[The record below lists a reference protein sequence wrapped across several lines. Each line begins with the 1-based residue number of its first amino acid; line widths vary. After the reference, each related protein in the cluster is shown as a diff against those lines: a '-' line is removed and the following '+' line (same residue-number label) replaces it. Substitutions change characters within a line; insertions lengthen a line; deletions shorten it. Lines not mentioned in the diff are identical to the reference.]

1 MVAFTEGDEGS
12 DDVVT
17 RRVAVIEGLISEPVS
32 EGVDAEGSLLDEA
45 DTEDTTVN
53 EAAEEVTP
61 EETTEQSREDE
72 SHEDDRLDVVAVLP
86 DDDRVFVQ
94 VSDVG
99 TALVLGVLLENH
111 PSHVRV
117 EKTLADRVRILF
129 GIGVTVVS
137 AVTSRPPSDGAFDGT
152 GTNGSEVDLERSS
165 GLVGRVSPQTMVAGS
180 DTEAS
185 VEVVDDGEDGR
196 VEAKRNPVGGDEAS
210 QGDEDDED
218 GVEPV
223 DVLVPVGPGHGQL

>member
-1 MVAFTEGDEGS
+1 MVAFTEGDQGS

-17 RRVAVIEGLISEPVS
+17 RRVAVVKGLVAEPVS
-32 EGVDAEGSLLDEA
+32 EGVDAEGGLLDEA
-45 DTEDTTVN
+45 DTKDTTVD
-53 EAAEEVTP
+53 ETAEEVAP

-86 DDDRVFVQ
+86 DDDGVLVQ

-99 TALVLGVLLENH
+99 TALVLGVLLEHH
-111 PSHVRV
+111 PPHVRV
-117 EKTLADRVRILF
+117 EKTLADRVRVLF

-137 AVTSRPPSDGAFDGT
+137 AVAGRPPSDGTFDGT
-152 GTNGSEVDLERSS
+152 GTDGGEINLERSS
-165 GLVGRVSPQTMVAGS
+165 GLVGRMSPQTMVASS
-180 DTEAS
+180 DAETG
-185 VEVVDDGEDGR
+185 VEVVDDSEDGR